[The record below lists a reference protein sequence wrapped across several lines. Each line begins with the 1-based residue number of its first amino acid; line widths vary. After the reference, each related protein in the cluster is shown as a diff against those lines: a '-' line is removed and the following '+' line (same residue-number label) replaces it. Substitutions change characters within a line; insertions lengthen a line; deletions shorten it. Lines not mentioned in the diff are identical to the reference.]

1 MRLIDTE
8 AAARALGCSRRQIQV
23 LVSEG
28 KLTNHGAPRRIS
40 IDLDELY
47 DRRIDLVP
55 PRRQQPSGGV
65 TD

>member
-8 AAARALGCSRRQIQV
+8 TAAYALGCSRRQIQV
-23 LVSEG
+23 LVAEG

-40 IDLDELY
+40 VDLDELY
-47 DRRIDLVP
+47 DRRMVLVP
-55 PRRQQPSGGV
+55 PRQCDLSGGV